1 MKSVRPTAQDSRR
14 RRSSVMTFQIALG
27 PKFPPTCDLDRK
39 SYMVTVDYFSGVFEI
54 DRLYDLKV
62 STVIRKLK
70 SHMARYGIPDEVVSD
85 SGSQYTS
92 REFKTSPRSTVSIT

>member
-1 MKSVRPTAQDSRR
+1 M
-14 RRSSVMTFQIALG
+14 
-27 PKFPPTCDLDRK
+27 
-39 SYMVTVDYFSGVFEI
+39 TVDYFSGFFEI

-70 SHMARYGIPDEVVSD
+70 AHMARYGIPDEVVSD

-92 REFKTSPRSTVSIT
+92 QEFKNFAKEYGFNHVTTSP

>member
-1 MKSVRPTAQDSRR
+1 
-14 RRSSVMTFQIALG
+14 
-27 PKFPPTCDLDRK
+27 
-39 SYMVTVDYFSGVFEI
+39 MVTVDYFSGFFES

-70 SHMARYGIPDEVVSD
+70 THMARYGIPDEVVSD

-92 REFKTSPRSTVSIT
+92 REYKNFAKEYSFNHVTTVLTTISLMVELSLLLRKQRRSS